1 MSEIIPTPPTGD
13 NIASNSVAL
22 DASPQ
27 TRAQVTEQVRALLEK
42 QGKAEKPKAPA
53 MLASDDEGEGES
65 DTDTRP
71 AVLSHADDDGDEPE
85 EKISAVVR
93 ARAKAARLRR
103 EAETQARAV
112 EQQRQA
118 LEAERREIARLRS
131 AAEKLRED
139 PLAGLR
145 ELGVD
150 LNAVNERVALEGTPE
165 AKFKALQ
172 DMIERQQK
180 ELETYRTTQQQRE
193 HSAMV
198 QNAEREFQ
206 ALASNEESF
215 PHLAA
220 RMALH
225 PRAVI
230 RQAYDIQQEYQAK
243 TGKVPTQQELAEALD
258 YLAAEEYRAITER
271 TRGVRQDGRK
281 SGNAAAGSKAPQSRT
296 LSPTRSAERAGA
308 SKLDLHTLPREKQVE
323 YVVQLA
329 KQNALNKILGV

>member
-1 MSEIIPTPPTGD
+1 MSEVIPTPPTGD
-13 NIASNSVAL
+13 NIASNSVSL

-27 TRAQVTEQVRALLEK
+27 SRAQVTEQVRALLEK
-42 QGKAEKPKAPA
+42 QAKADPKPKAPA
-53 MLASDDEGEGES
+53 YEP
-65 DTDTRP
+65 DTDGDDAQSADPTR
-71 AVLSHADDDGDEPE
+71 AASFSDDGDEPA

-103 EAETQARAV
+103 DAEQQSRAV
-112 EQQRQA
+112 EMQRMQ
-118 LEAERREIARLRS
+118 LEQERREVARLRS

-150 LNAVNERVALEGTPE
+150 LAQVNEKVALEGTPE

-180 ELETYRTTQQQRE
+180 ELETYRQTQQQRE
-193 HSAMV
+193 HTTQV

-206 ALASNEESF
+206 SLASDEEKY
-215 PHLAA
+215 PYLAA
-220 RMALH
+220 RTALH
-225 PRAVI
+225 PRSVI
-230 RQAYDIQQEYQAK
+230 RQAYEIQQEYQAK
-243 TGKVPTQQELAEALD
+243 TGKIPTQAELAEALD
-258 YLAAEEYRAITER
+258 YLAGEEYRSITER
-271 TRGVRQDGRK
+271 TARGARQDGRK
-281 SGNAAAGSKAPQSRT
+281 TGHAAAGSKAPQSRT

-329 KQNALNKILGV
+329 KQNALNKILGT